1 MTVFYN
7 KQRKKW
13 SYNFVDLGRKYQG
26 YCIHPIT
33 AEHAKNRTDAIRVE
47 QIIKGEIKKLDQTE
61 EILPQASSNTFTFAE
76 PIAYYLETMKGR
88 PDFKN
93 IQTYVPELLDY
104 FGAKT
109 PMSAI
114 EDKIP
119 GYIERSKKQNV
130 KTYIG
135 KDKAGN
141 KLYKEQDRLRSPN
154 TINAYLQI
162 IVRAFKSFKSAQVN
176 KKYKQFIP
184 DPPDFDYL
192 SVPKRTPTPIPQEA
206 TKAYMEAIDD
216 TLHRHIRLAYILC
229 IQTGMR
235 EKEMAKVRDSQYIE
249 SERVILLTPEQTKT
263 NVGRFVHINDI
274 AHKAILECR
283 KVGSLL
289 WRELQDSSEL
299 AAEYKEKYDIT
310 QRGDIN
316 LILYRRNGSG
326 VPKPVKHIAS
336 SAWKT
341 IRKKAGVNYRWH
353 DTRAAFCTGAIEA
366 GADIITVK
374 ELAGHSSIET
384 TMKYLK
390 AANPALKRAVSELAV
405 CRPMEVPSESLTK
418 VTYKEKATP
427 RDGC

>member
-13 SYNFVDLGRKYQG
+13 SYNFVDLGKKYQG
-26 YCIHPIT
+26 YCVHPVT
-33 AEHAKNRTDAIRVE
+33 GVHAKNRTDALRIE
-47 QIIKGEIKKLDQTE
+47 QMIKGDIKKNDQSE
-61 EILPQASSNTFTFAE
+61 ENLPQTSSIAFTFAE
-76 PIAYYLETMKGR
+76 PIAYYLEIMKGR

-93 IQTYVPELLDY
+93 VQTYVPELLNY

-119 GYIERSKKQNV
+119 DYIEWSKKQKV

-135 KDKAGN
+135 KDKSGN

-162 IVRAFKSFKSAQVN
+162 IIRTFKSFKSAQVN

-184 DPPDFDYL
+184 DPPEFNYL
-192 SVPKRTPTPIPQEA
+192 PVPKRTPTPVPQEA

-235 EKEMAKVRDSQYIE
+235 EKELAKVKDSQYIE

-263 NVGRFVHINDI
+263 NTGRFVHINDI
-274 AHKAILECR
+274 AHRAIHECR
-283 KVGSLL
+283 KVGNLL
-289 WRELQDSSEL
+289 WMELQDSPEL
-299 AAEYKEKYDIT
+299 AAEYNEKYNIM

-316 LILYRRNGSG
+316 LILYRKGGTGIPR
-326 VPKPVKHIAS
+326 PVKHIAS

-341 IRKKAGVNYRWH
+341 IRKNAGIKYRWH

-366 GADIITVK
+366 GADIIAVK

-405 CRPMEVPSESLTK
+405 CRPMDVPSESLTK
-418 VTYKEKATP
+418 VTNKEKAAP

>member
-1 MTVFYN
+1 
-7 KQRKKW
+7 
-13 SYNFVDLGRKYQG
+13 
-26 YCIHPIT
+26 
-33 AEHAKNRTDAIRVE
+33 
-47 QIIKGEIKKLDQTE
+47 
-61 EILPQASSNTFTFAE
+61 
-76 PIAYYLETMKGR
+76 MKGR

-93 IQTYVPELLDY
+93 IQTYVPELLEY

-109 PMSAI
+109 SMSAI

-119 GYIERSKKQNV
+119 GYQEWSKKQNV

-135 KDKAGN
+135 KDAAGN

-162 IVRAFKSFKSAQVN
+162 IIRAFKSFKSAQIN

-184 DPPDFDYL
+184 DPPEFDYL
-192 SVPKRTPTPIPQEA
+192 SVPKRTPTPVPQEA

-216 TLHRHIRLAYILC
+216 TLHKHIRLAYILC

-235 EKEMAKVRDSQYIE
+235 EKELAKVRDSQYIE

-263 NVGRFVHINDI
+263 SVGRFVHINDI

-283 KVGSLL
+283 KVGNLL
-289 WRELQDSSEL
+289 WMELQGNPEL
-299 AAEYKEKYDIT
+299 ASEYKEKFNIRE
-310 QRGDIN
+310 RGDIN
-316 LILYRRNGSG
+316 LILYRSKGTG
-326 VPKPVKHIAS
+326 IPKPVKHIAS

-341 IRKKAGVNYRWH
+341 IRKTAGINYRWH

-366 GADIITVK
+366 GADIIAVK

-390 AANPALKRAVSELAV
+390 ATNPALKRAVSELAAR
-405 CRPMEVPSESLTK
+405 RPMDVPSESLTK
-418 VTYKEKATP
+418 VTNKEKAAP